1 MSDYLWDRTGERDA
15 EVERL
20 ETLLGAYAHKAR
32 PLELPA
38 EEAIAAAPR
47 APRPLSFTRRPFASR
62 LFAPAGLAA
71 AAALALAVALW
82 IGLGV
87 PADAEAYSLADAV
100 QSTGVPET
108 LLAGADGASTDAML
122 AAIVGER

>member
-1 MSDYLWDRTGERDA
+1 MTNPFDSGPD
-15 EVERL
+15 ERL
-20 ETLLGAYAHKAR
+20 GALLRAHLDAPGHAQFVARVRRALAR
-32 PLELPA
+32 P
-38 EEAIAAAPR
+38 APDTSWDVL
-47 APRPLSFTRRPFASR
+47 ADWVRP
-62 LFAPAGLAA
+62 GLAA

-87 PADAEAYSLADAV
+87 PADAEAFSLADAV